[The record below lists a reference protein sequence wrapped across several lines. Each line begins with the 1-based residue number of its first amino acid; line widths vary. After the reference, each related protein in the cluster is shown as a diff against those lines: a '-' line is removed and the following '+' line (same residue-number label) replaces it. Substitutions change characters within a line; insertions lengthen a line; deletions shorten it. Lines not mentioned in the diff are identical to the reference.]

1 MNDEKLK
8 NQLGRNIAAFRKR
21 YGMTQAALAEKIN
34 FSDKAV
40 SKWERGESIPDVLTL
55 TELAGLFH
63 ITVDDLLKDHNALPE
78 NVGRVEKVMGR
89 AVEKTLKRKADKR
102 IICQLCSIL
111 VWFVALL
118 TFVVLSTLDIPNS
131 WLAFIAAAPVNCIVL
146 LSLRSAWQDFRSNKW
161 LITGIMWGCLV
172 TIYMFVWV
180 FEGTHI
186 WKIFLLGV
194 PGQLAIFLWFRMFR
208 KIITEDKNGENRASQ
223 MDSQS
228 EESHD
233 SGAN

>member
-21 YGMTQAALAEKIN
+21 EGMTQAALAERIN

-40 SKWERGESIPDVLTL
+40 SKWERGESVPDVLTL
-55 TELAGLFH
+55 MELAQVFD
-63 ITVDDLLKDHNALPE
+63 ITVDDLLKDHNALPD
-78 NVGRVEKVMGR
+78 NIGKVEQVMGK

-118 TFVVLSTLDIPNS
+118 TFVILSTLDIPNS

-146 LSLRSAWQDFRSNKW
+146 LSLRSAWLDFRSNKW
-161 LITGIMWGCLV
+161 LISGIMWGCLA
-172 TIYMFVWV
+172 TIYMFIWV
-180 FEGTHI
+180 FTDTNI
-186 WKIFLLGV
+186 WKVFLLGV
-194 PGQLAIFLWFRMFR
+194 PGQVAIFLWFRMFR
-208 KIITEDKNGENRASQ
+208 KNLSEDKNGENRAAQ
-223 MDSQS
+223 MDP
-228 EESHD
+228 
-233 SGAN
+233 GAEKGNDAGTN

>member
-8 NQLGRNIAAFRKR
+8 NQLGRNIATFRKR

-55 TELAGLFH
+55 TELARLFH

-102 IICQLCSIL
+102 VICHLCTIL
-111 VWFVALL
+111 VWFIALL
-118 TFVVLSTLDIPNS
+118 SFVVLSTLDIPKS
-131 WLAFIAAAPVNCIVL
+131 WLAFIAAVPVNCIVL

-161 LITGIMWGCLV
+161 LISGIMWGGLA
-172 TIYMFVWV
+172 TIYMFVLV
-180 FEGTHI
+180 LSGHNI

-194 PGQLAIFLWFRMFR
+194 PGQIAIFLWFRMFR
-208 KIITEDKNGENRASQ
+208 KIVTEDINGENRTSQ

-228 EESHD
+228 ETGND
-233 SGAN
+233 AGAN